1 MHEAHKILVR
11 IPEAHSAA
19 DSALEERSRTRHVEG
34 DHTLVLVPYVHHPV
48 HLLVRSRNAETSEQV
63 VPVGAE
69 FGECLVSF
77 LYSIETGN
85 EFLCPGPVE
94 KAAFDEFLLLRIF
107 HITKDENQ
115 ARALARSEGDGLAVR
130 SNRAPS
136 MCHRVV

>member
-1 MHEAHKILVR
+1 MHKAHKILVR

-19 DSALEERSRTRHVEG
+19 DSALEERSRTRHIESN
-34 DHTLVLVPYVHHPV
+34 HTLVLVPDIDHPV

-63 VPVGAE
+63 VPVSAE
-69 FGECLVSF
+69 FGECLVHF
-77 LYSIETGN
+77 FFCIETGN

-94 KAAFDEFLLLRIF
+94 KAAFDEFFLLRIF
-107 HITKDENQ
+107 HIAKDENQ
-115 ARALARSEGDGLAVR
+115 ARALARSEGNGLAVG